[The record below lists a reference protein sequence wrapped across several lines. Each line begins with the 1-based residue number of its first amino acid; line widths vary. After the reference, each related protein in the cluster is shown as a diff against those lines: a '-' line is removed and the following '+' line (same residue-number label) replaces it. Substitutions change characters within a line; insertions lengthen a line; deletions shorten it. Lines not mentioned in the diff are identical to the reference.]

1 MMCVSTIIAVEYSVL
16 KEISLLISWSVKL
29 SKETVRIDINRLI
42 SAFLDLKAEI
52 MLTSLD
58 VGNYGNGL
66 LNLIINKYTELIIVN
81 YILFNRAFEN
91 RWKECQIKHSTKQCV
106 FTKYWDK
113 RWNGQQLKWVSNT
126 LRKL

>member
-1 MMCVSTIIAVEYSVL
+1 MMCVSTIIAVEDSVL

-66 LNLIINKYTELIIVN
+66 LNLIINKYN
-81 YILFNRAFEN
+81 YILFNRAFEIFILIFVN
-91 RWKECQIKHSTKQCV
+91 CHML
-106 FTKYWDK
+106 
-113 RWNGQQLKWVSNT
+113 GL
-126 LRKL
+126 

>member
-1 MMCVSTIIAVEYSVL
+1 MMCVSTIIAVEDSVL

-29 SKETVRIDINRLI
+29 SKETVRIDINCLI

-66 LNLIINKYTELIIVN
+66 LNLIINKYTELII
-81 YILFNRAFEN
+81 YTF
-91 RWKECQIKHSTKQCV
+91 
-106 FTKYWDK
+106 
-113 RWNGQQLKWVSNT
+113 
-126 LRKL
+126 

>member
-1 MMCVSTIIAVEYSVL
+1 M
-16 KEISLLISWSVKL
+16 
-29 SKETVRIDINRLI
+29 RIDINRLI

-81 YILFNRAFEN
+81 YILFNRAFEIFILIFVN
-91 RWKECQIKHSTKQCV
+91 CHML
-106 FTKYWDK
+106 
-113 RWNGQQLKWVSNT
+113 GL
-126 LRKL
+126 

>member
-1 MMCVSTIIAVEYSVL
+1 MMCVSTIIAVEDSVL

-66 LNLIINKYTELIIVN
+66 LNLIINKYTELII
-81 YILFNRAFEN
+81 NRAFEIFILIFVN
-91 RWKECQIKHSTKQCV
+91 CHML
-106 FTKYWDK
+106 
-113 RWNGQQLKWVSNT
+113 GL
-126 LRKL
+126 

>member
-1 MMCVSTIIAVEYSVL
+1 MMCVSTIIAVEDSVL

-81 YILFNRAFEN
+81 YILFNRAFEIFILIFVN
-91 RWKECQIKHSTKQCV
+91 CHML
-106 FTKYWDK
+106 
-113 RWNGQQLKWVSNT
+113 GL
-126 LRKL
+126 

>member
-1 MMCVSTIIAVEYSVL
+1 MMCVSTIIAVEDSVL

-66 LNLIINKYTELIIVN
+66 LNLIINKYTELII
-81 YILFNRAFEN
+81 YFLIGPLKFLF
-91 RWKECQIKHSTKQCV
+91 
-106 FTKYWDK
+106 
-113 RWNGQQLKWVSNT
+113 
-126 LRKL
+126 

>member
-1 MMCVSTIIAVEYSVL
+1 MMCVSTIIAVEDSVL

-52 MLTSLD
+52 ILTSLD

-66 LNLIINKYTELIIVN
+66 LNLIINKYTELII
-81 YILFNRAFEN
+81 YTF
-91 RWKECQIKHSTKQCV
+91 
-106 FTKYWDK
+106 
-113 RWNGQQLKWVSNT
+113 
-126 LRKL
+126 